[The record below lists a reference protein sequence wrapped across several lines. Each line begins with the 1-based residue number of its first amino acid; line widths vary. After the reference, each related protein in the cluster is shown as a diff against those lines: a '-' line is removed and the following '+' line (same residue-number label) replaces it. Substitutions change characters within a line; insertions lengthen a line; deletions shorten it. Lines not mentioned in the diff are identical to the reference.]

1 MIVTKTPLRISL
13 TGGGTDFAGFY
24 RHHPGRVVSC
34 TIDKYVYVII
44 KERFDKK
51 IRLGYTRT
59 EMVDSV
65 DELQHELVRESM
77 RLVGVSQSVEISTMA
92 DIPSEGS
99 GLGSSSAVTVGVLH
113 ALHALKGELVTAE
126 QLAQEACRV
135 EIDILGKPIGKQDQY
150 IAAYGGVREFV
161 FNQDD
166 TVSVSRLFLE
176 GDRWQRLGE
185 YIMLFFTGITR
196 QSSTILSKQKQNIE
210 KKMDALKQMA
220 EQARKTRELLES
232 NAPLARVGRIMHEG
246 WELKK
251 SLAEGI
257 ADEKIDAAYERALD
271 AGAVGGKI
279 AGAGGGGFLML
290 FCGPD
295 RQAAVRSA
303 LSDMRELEFSLERDG
318 SKVLL
323 NGR

>member
-24 RHHPGRVVSC
+24 RQHPGRVVSC
-34 TIDKYVYVII
+34 TIDKYIYVII

-77 RLVGVSQSVEISTMA
+77 RLVGVSQSVEIATMA

-126 QLAQEACRV
+126 QLADEACRV

-232 NAPLARVGRIMHEG
+232 GAPLARVGRILHEG

-251 SLAEGI
+251 SLADGI
-257 ADEKIDAAYERALD
+257 ADENIDAAYERALD

-279 AGAGGGGFLML
+279 AGAGGG
-290 FCGPD
+290 
-295 RQAAVRSA
+295 
-303 LSDMRELEFSLERDG
+303 
-318 SKVLL
+318 
-323 NGR
+323 